1 MKTKDL
7 ETDLRNLFLHTSGA
21 FSGEQSDRCLS
32 PWMDT
37 SPGDDDFISLTP
49 IPDEVLAVLPT
60 AQNLNLA
67 PLGITPKS
75 SRVQNFRYKAR
86 KVQLHEETQ
95 RSISDTKNT
104 LLQFMSCVFP

>member
-1 MKTKDL
+1 M
-7 ETDLRNLFLHTSGA
+7 
-21 FSGEQSDRCLS
+21 LS
-32 PWMDT
+32 VE
-37 SPGDDDFISLTP
+37 SSLTGVCLLGWTHLLGMMILSLLP
-49 IPDEVLAVLPT
+49 LSLDEVLAVLPT

-75 SRVQNFRYKAR
+75 SRVQNFGYKAR

-95 RSISDTKNT
+95 RAISDTKNT